1 MGRKLSKIYTRYNSL
16 PLLFLIIASFFLKNC
31 IAEEI
36 TSSPLT
42 PLKVVDGDSL
52 EIGSSR
58 IRLIG
63 IDAPE
68 YLQHCKYKNKNRP
81 CGKQATAYLKK
92 LTTNKT
98 VRCTVHEKD
107 QYDRFLCTCYVDELD
122 LNAEMIRSGNAVTYL
137 DSPYAA
143 EQNEAKTAKR
153 GIWQTKFMQPRL
165 YRRLKELQK
174 SK

>member
-1 MGRKLSKIYTRYNSL
+1 MERKLSKIYTQYKSL
-16 PLLFLIIASFFLKNC
+16 PLLLLAIVCFFLKVCN
-31 IAEEI
+31 AEEI
-36 TSSPLT
+36 ISSSIN

-58 IRLIG
+58 IRLTG

-68 YLQHCKYKNKNRP
+68 YLQQCKRKNKKLP
-81 CGKQATAYLKK
+81 CGKQATEHLKK
-92 LTTNKT
+92 LTNNKT
-98 VRCTVHEKD
+98 VRCVVHQKD
-107 QYDRFLCTCYVDELD
+107 RYDRFLCTCYVDELD
-122 LNAEMIRSGNAVTYL
+122 LNAEMIRSGFAITYL

-143 EQNEAKTAKR
+143 EQAEAKTKKR

-165 YRRLKELQK
+165 YLRLKELQK